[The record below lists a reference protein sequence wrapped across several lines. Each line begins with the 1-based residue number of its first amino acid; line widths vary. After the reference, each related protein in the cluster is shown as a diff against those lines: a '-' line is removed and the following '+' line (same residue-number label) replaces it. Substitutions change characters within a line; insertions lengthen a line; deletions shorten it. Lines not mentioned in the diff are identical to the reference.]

1 MDKSESRIQFEIVS
15 WYNNN
20 FCLKFHEPQ
29 HAIFSVPNELLGV
42 VLGILTAE
50 GISQR
55 IIKKIQFKLSSLFK
69 AMGLKAGVSDLII
82 IQPDRVLFVEVKT
95 DTGRQSPKQKEFQSI
110 VELMGYPYLIVR
122 SLEDFKQQINI

>member
-1 MDKSESRIQFEIVS
+1 MDKSEARIQFEIVR
-15 WYNNN
+15 WYNNT

-29 HAIFSVPNELLGV
+29 HFIFSVPNESKDRKE
-42 VLGILTAE
+42 TM
-50 GISQR
+50 
-55 IIKKIQFKLSSLFK
+55 IKKS
-69 AMGLKAGVSDLII
+69 MGLKAGVSDLII

-95 DTGRQSPKQKEFQSI
+95 ETGRQSPKQKEFQSV